1 MSEICKTKFQ
11 IAVAK
16 QPEGWWN
23 FGICL
28 AHDTVET
35 YIFINFY
42 KWSISIG
49 KLFDASNVEVYW
61 NE

>member
-35 YIFINFY
+35 YIFINFF

-49 KLFDASNVEVYW
+49 KLYYDDTSYEEV
-61 NE
+61 